1 VAYADLR
8 NVRAS
13 VDVEQEVIRNEE
25 CRMLLTVLKS
35 LTEEERKLLGKI
47 ANQDARNLNLSSE
60 EKRILSKI
68 RLRIRGYYP

>member
-25 CRMLLTVLKS
+25 CRMLLFALKS
-35 LTEEERKLLGKI
+35 LTDEERRVLGKI
-47 ANQDARNLNLSSE
+47 VSQDARINLSNE
-60 EKRILSKI
+60 EKRILNKI
-68 RLRIRGYYP
+68 RLRISLP